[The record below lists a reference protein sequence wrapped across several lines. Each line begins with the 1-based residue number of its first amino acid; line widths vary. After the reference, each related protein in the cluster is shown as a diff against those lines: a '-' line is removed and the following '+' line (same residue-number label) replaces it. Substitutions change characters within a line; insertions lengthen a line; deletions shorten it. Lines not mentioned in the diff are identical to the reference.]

1 MYIFFVLCFFVK
13 IHLIAPQPVAS
24 PVCHCSKRT
33 CQFTNPMNSLHILLI
48 AAPKNPFGAPSK
60 LASVQGFPLVSGV
73 TLYPL
78 ASQDVPRC
86 CTRFLPKRVKSGM
99 KPSVAFYFAL
109 IVMRKCCLIVV
120 SLLRMRP
127 FAALPQRSV
136 FSHRWTLSL
145 APPPSCW
152 FVWSYSDQLKATR
165 TADLRFFLKYQQY
178 IRFPMS
184 THGFWL
190 MMSHILLTFLKLF
203 PHSKTRHLARGD
215 MCI

>member
-13 IHLIAPQPVAS
+13 IHLIAPQPVAT
-24 PVCHCSKRT
+24 PACHCSKRT
-33 CQFTNPMNSLHILLI
+33 CQFTNPMNSLHVLLI

-60 LASVQGFPLVSGV
+60 LASVQGCPLVSGV

-86 CTRFLPKRVKSGM
+86 CTQFLPKRVKSGM

-136 FSHRWTLSL
+136 FSHR
-145 APPPSCW
+145 
-152 FVWSYSDQLKATR
+152 
-165 TADLRFFLKYQQY
+165 
-178 IRFPMS
+178 
-184 THGFWL
+184 
-190 MMSHILLTFLKLF
+190 
-203 PHSKTRHLARGD
+203 
-215 MCI
+215 